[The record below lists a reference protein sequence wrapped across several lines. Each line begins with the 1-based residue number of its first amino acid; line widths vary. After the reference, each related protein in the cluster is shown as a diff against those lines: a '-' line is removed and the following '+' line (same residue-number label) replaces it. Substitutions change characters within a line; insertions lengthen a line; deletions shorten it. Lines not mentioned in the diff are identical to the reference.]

1 MTFNDLLA
9 IYSMVGKI
17 SFYLL
22 HLHSPQDRRPIVMAL
37 FDNQLL
43 QSPLH
48 HAIRRPLQGKRQPSL
63 A

>member
-9 IYSMVGKI
+9 IDSMVGKI

-22 HLHSPQDRRPIVMAL
+22 HLHSLQERRQIVMAL
-37 FDNQLL
+37 LVNQLL
-43 QSPLH
+43 QSLLH
-48 HAIRRPLQGKRQPSL
+48 HAIRHPLQDKRQPSL